1 VSATDTDFN
10 FAIFFPDK
18 ANGGKLK
25 DATRAYMNRAEAV
38 GAQSVYLK
46 QGDALPAFDATMYVL
61 VPAPQ

>member
-25 DATRAYMNRAEAV
+25 DATWAYMNRAEAV
-38 GAQSVYLK
+38 GAQSVYL
-46 QGDALPAFDATMYVL
+46 
-61 VPAPQ
+61 